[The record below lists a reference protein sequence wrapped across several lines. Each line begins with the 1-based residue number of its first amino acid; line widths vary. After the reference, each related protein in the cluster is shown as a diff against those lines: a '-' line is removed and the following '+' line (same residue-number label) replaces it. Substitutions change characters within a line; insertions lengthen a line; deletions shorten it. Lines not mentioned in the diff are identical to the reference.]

1 MVSCAHH
8 HAEEAPLGPGRALL
22 CDGHQPCPLGWDI
35 RYHQPPWTGFWK
47 QDGRGGL
54 GSPTSP
60 QRPEA
65 GSPIFI
71 WKLLKECSLMYF
83 IWSINFMA
91 KSARALMWV
100 LPTLS

>member
-1 MVSCAHH
+1 MGEGVWGA
-8 HAEEAPLGPGRALL
+8 
-22 CDGHQPCPLGWDI
+22 
-35 RYHQPPWTGFWK
+35 
-47 QDGRGGL
+47 
-54 GSPTSP
+54 PTSP
-60 QRPEA
+60 QHSEP